1 MLGGHAPWTVPLSFR
16 FSSTDWL
23 IAATASLCHLM
34 ALLRTESLHQHT
46 PLLQGTFV
54 CGVGGVVCVCVCVYS
69 HSSHVRLFFDS
80 MNCSSPGSS
89 VHRISQVRILEWVAI
104 SYSKDLHDPRME
116 PASLASSAAAG
127 RFFTAAQRGKLDTC
141 KDVCGSLRKGNPIS
155 QVLSSAM
162 QLQLF
167 VPSLV

>member
-1 MLGGHAPWTVPLSFR
+1 MNSASQLSFLQSR
-16 FSSTDWL
+16 LAYSCHCFSLPLDGTIENWVSTPAHPT
-23 IAATASLCHLM
+23 AARNLC
-34 ALLRTESLHQHT
+34 
-46 PLLQGTFV
+46 V
-54 CGVGGVVCVCVCVYS
+54 WCGGCGVCVYS